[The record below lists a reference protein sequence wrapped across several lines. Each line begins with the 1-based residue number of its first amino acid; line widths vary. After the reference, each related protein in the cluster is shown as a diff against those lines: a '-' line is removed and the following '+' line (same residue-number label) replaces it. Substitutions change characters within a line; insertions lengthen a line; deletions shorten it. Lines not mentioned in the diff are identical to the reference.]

1 MNNDLQSISND
12 ELEIRIEQLLKIST
26 DTQISVIDE
35 ANAYQEIIAATNI
48 TQANLAKRLGC
59 SQATVANK
67 LRLLKLSDVAKT
79 ALQNNQITE
88 RHGRTILKLEKR
100 KQIAVVNKI
109 LKHKLNVK
117 QTEELVQKL
126 VQTQLDLPTQ
136 KAMLRDFLTQG
147 IQRLAKQ
154 GVLVEQLEV
163 DDHVILKIIDK
174 NQTERNA

>member
-1 MNNDLQSISND
+1 MNDDLQGISNV
-12 ELEIRIEQLLKIST
+12 ELEIRIEQLLKASA
-26 DTQISVIDE
+26 DAQFSVIDE
-35 ANAYQEIIAATNI
+35 ANAYQEIITATSI

-59 SQATVANK
+59 SQATIANK

-100 KQIAVVNKI
+100 KQVAVVNKI

-117 QTEELVQKL
+117 QTEELVQEL

-136 KAMLRDFLTQG
+136 QAMLRDFLKQG
-147 IQRLAKQ
+147 MQRLAKQ
-154 GVLVEQLEV
+154 GVFVEQLEF